1 MDLKSHLKNNK
12 QDTVNTGVLINL
24 QTVYMEHLGRHLP
37 VHRYLEKYVNNIS
50 TRIYNQPNN
59 EEWKNC

>member
-24 QTVYMEHLGRHLP
+24 QSVYGTLREGITIP
-37 VHRYLEKYVNNIS
+37 QIS
-50 TRIYNQPNN
+50 
-59 EEWKNC
+59 